1 MPETIR
7 ANRLLRLR
15 RKSGKRFSADL
26 VLEDF
31 RLANANHQKPKD
43 STSAI
48 DKIVGNLG
56 KFAGFGQL
64 ITSKQVA

>member
-1 MPETIR
+1 MPERIR

-26 VLEDF
+26 VLKDF

-43 STSAI
+43 STAAI
-48 DKIVGNLG
+48 KPI
-56 KFAGFGQL
+56 FAIRFNFDGVHLL
-64 ITSKQVA
+64 IPGKQVA